1 MGGKMGLARST
12 KADYDFV
19 TPWHALVSIWT
30 MPLQSDV
37 HKGFVFEQA
46 ETDSFF
52 LPLCGVKVWDLALMS
67 LVHDKKWRS
76 NTLETQW
83 AFCCFLCCL
92 DRAVF
97 FRVPRY
103 NKGAGHCFGQG
114 WSWHNSPAMV
124 QN

>member
-1 MGGKMGLARST
+1 MARST
-12 KADYDFV
+12 KPDYDFL

-52 LPLCGVKVWDLALMS
+52 LALCGARVWDLALMS

-76 NTLETQW
+76 NTLEAQW
-83 AFCCFLCCL
+83 AFCCFFCCL
-92 DRAVF
+92 DSAVSPDTMK
-97 FRVPRY
+97 VLATALV
-103 NKGAGHCFGQG
+103 KDGAGITALQWCRTNLCWAF
-114 WSWHNSPAMV
+114 PV
-124 QN
+124 